1 MAMFNSYVKLPEVSM
16 KYGDLMRVSL
26 GFIGFYKVIM
36 GYNHQTW
43 WELIAI
49 LIDMNGDLTAV
60 YKLNYNQKLD
70 DLAI

>member
-1 MAMFNSYVKLPEVSM
+1 
-16 KYGDLMRVSL
+16 
-26 GFIGFYKVIM
+26 M